1 MNVEIVQEEVEPCTH
16 AERQLISA
24 KESIEVTLAGLRA
37 RCFTVQQGGVVV
49 FRVPES
55 TFEQAR
61 AIWPII
67 QTTLMP
73 HNVRGL
79 LVSDLMSIDAL
90 DREDLLQAGLTRFGV
105 PDATNLIVALVQASI
120 GLDNVPANVKLRELL
135 CSAAEALATTKHEQD
150 VLEEKLTKAMAY
162 EDAVLAPS
170 ELVTRRSCHKQLA
183 SIYERT
189 KSYFIAIT
197 QPGNYAQSIGDRFTA
212 MRKQSL
218 FARRFLLDT
227 LIQEINSEA
236 LGQSYGLLQT
246 MMLYIDHILVA
257 MNNNDRNQISMAM
270 QAMRETMLNVEKYL
284 KATKEE
290 DIQH

>member
-1 MNVEIVQEEVEPCTH
+1 LNVEAVQEEVEPCTH
-16 AERQLISA
+16 TERQVLNA
-24 KESIEVTLAGLRA
+24 QETIEITLAGLRA
-37 RCFTVQQGGVVV
+37 RCFTVQQGGVIV

-61 AIWPII
+61 AVWPII
-67 QTTLMP
+67 QQTLMP

-79 LVSDLMSIDAL
+79 LVSNLMTVDAL

-105 PDATNLIVALVQASI
+105 PDANNLIVALVQASI
-120 GLDNVPANVKLRELL
+120 GLDNVPVNVKLRDLL
-135 CSAAEALATTKHEQD
+135 CAAAEALATTKHEQD
-150 VLEEKLTKAMAY
+150 VLEEKLTRAMTY
-162 EDAVLAPS
+162 EDAVLDPS
-170 ELVTRRSCHKQLA
+170 ELVTRRACHKQLA

-189 KSYFIAIT
+189 KAYFIAIT
-197 QPGNYAQSIGDRFTA
+197 QPGNEAQDIGDRFTA

-227 LIQEINSEA
+227 LIQEVNGEA
-236 LGQSYGLLQT
+236 LGQPYGLLQT
-246 MMLYIDHILVA
+246 MMLYIDHILSA
-257 MNNNDRNQISMAM
+257 LNNNDRNQISMAM

-284 KATKEE
+284 KTTKEE